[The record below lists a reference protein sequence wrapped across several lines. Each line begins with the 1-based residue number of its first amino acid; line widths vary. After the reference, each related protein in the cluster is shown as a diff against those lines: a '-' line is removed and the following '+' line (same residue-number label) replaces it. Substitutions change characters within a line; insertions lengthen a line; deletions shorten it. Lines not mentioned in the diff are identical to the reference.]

1 MSNKSPIL
9 FFDGHCNLCDDAVS
23 FLIKRNA
30 KLNYQYASLQGQ
42 SAAKLLPCVYTENL
56 KSVILLKDGQLLSK
70 SEAAFE
76 VMKDLGGLW
85 GFFSRFFL
93 ILPLSV
99 SNFFYQLISRLRYR
113 LWGKR
118 EQC

>member
-1 MSNKSPIL
+1 MVG
-9 FFDGHCNLCDDAVS
+9 F
-23 FLIKRNA
+23 NA
-30 KLNYQYASLQGQ
+30 KGKLAQGQ

-85 GFFSRFFL
+85 GSFSRFFL

-118 EQC
+118 EQCRVPTQKERAYFLP